1 MTTSPVPTPEDV
13 PGNRYRCNC
22 GWSHTVRD
30 LDTDADGCHEDTET
44 ILLHIRTEHPEIS
57 AAARES
63 ARSEEMRPVR
73 TVTEEEDPVGYL
85 TTVMRYRAARFAAFD
100 AKAKD
105 ARRSLRDVVVEAVGL
120 GMSELEASKLA
131 GVTRQTVRSWVGK

>member
-1 MTTSPVPTPEDV
+1 MTTSPEPTPEDV
-13 PGNRYRCNC
+13 PGNRYRCDC
-22 GWSHTVRD
+22 GWSHTVRED
-30 LDTDADGCHEDTET
+30 SEGCREDTEM
-44 ILLHIRTEHPEIS
+44 ILAHIRIEHPEIS
-57 AAARES
+57 AAAKES
-63 ARSEEMRPVR
+63 ARSEEMRAVR
-73 TVTEEEDPVGYL
+73 TFTEEEDPVGYL
-85 TTVMRYRAARFAAFD
+85 STVIRYRAARFAAFD

>member
-1 MTTSPVPTPEDV
+1 MTTSPAPTPEDV

-22 GWSHTVRD
+22 GWSHTVRED
-30 LDTDADGCHEDTET
+30 SEGCTEDTET

-57 AAARES
+57 AAAKES
-63 ARSEEMRPVR
+63 ARASEMKPVR

-85 TTVMRYRAARFAAFD
+85 STVMRYRAARFAAFD
-100 AKAKD
+100 AKAKE
-105 ARRSLRDVVVEAVGL
+105 ARRSLRDVVVEAVGR